1 MKKAIKGLSIIAVL
15 CLFSFC
21 NQETKSDKNETSTNA
36 NNKIEI
42 SIPECYELSNII
54 LAMTEYGISDPQE
67 IHKGTAYYNE
77 MFKYFE
83 PYKNHPLL
91 KKVNYSR
98 ELWEDLL
105 SFRTDGCA
113 FSFNSDGEI
122 KRDFEFFANQ
132 GHKPFDDNLA
142 LINDFAKVSKF
153 REFYKNHQ
161 PFYDKIISNYSSY
174 YMISEIKQFLDST
187 VGINSSITDNSKYK
201 IILSPFVGRMNCHR
215 DLDSLTT
222 ADFPDVA
229 EPLMESKPDTAINEE
244 ERAINVHTIF
254 TEMDHGYVN
263 PLSDK
268 YSYEVE
274 RNFDTK
280 KWDLGSGYEGIN
292 CWNEYVTWALYDL
305 FLDKYFPKRSTYLST
320 QWHYQNSSRGFFAS
334 SYFANKLKE
343 VFKEEGKGAK
353 LEVVYTKFFGWCRE
367 TQKTLVYPEI
377 ISHKEDSVYK
387 YKPKEGIKIEF
398 STPMKKDFER
408 LSCFIVRKEK
418 DEVYKEFYDLSPEDI
433 TWEGEKMVIKDLK
446 IKYPEFSIR
455 FNWWDCRF
463 PVLSEKGVMLG
474 AESII
479 RFKQ

>member
-1 MKKAIKGLSIIAVL
+1 MIRAIKYLLIIAVL
-15 CLFSFC
+15 FLFTFC
-21 NQETKSDKNETSTNA
+21 NQETKTDKEIPSNPSDK
-36 NNKIEI
+36 IEV
-42 SIPECYELSNII
+42 SIPECYELANII
-54 LAMTEYGISDPQE
+54 LAVTEYGLNDPQE
-67 IHKGTAYYNE
+67 VHKGTAYYNE
-77 MFKYFE
+77 MLKYFE
-83 PYKNHPLL
+83 PYKDHPLL

-113 FSFNSDGEI
+113 FSFNSDGII
-122 KRDFEFFANQ
+122 KRDFEFYAND

-153 REFYKNHQ
+153 REFYKNHK
-161 PFYDKIISNYSSY
+161 PFYDKIISNYSTY
-174 YMISEIKQFLDST
+174 YMIPEIKQFLDSI
-187 VGINSSITDNSKYK
+187 VGVTPSSTENGKYK

-215 DLDSLTT
+215 DLDSLTV

-229 EPLMESKPDTAINEE
+229 EPLMSDSALANINEE
-244 ERAINVHTIF
+244 ERATNLHTIF

-263 PLSDK
+263 PLSDQ
-268 YSYEVE
+268 YSYEVQ

-305 FLDKYFPKRSTYLST
+305 FVDKYFPKYSTNLSQ

-334 SYFANKLKE
+334 SYFANKMAEL
-343 VFKEEGKGAK
+343 FKAEGKNAK
-353 LEVVYTKFFGWCRE
+353 LENVYIKIFGWCYE
-367 TQKTLVYPEI
+367 TGKTLAYPKI

-398 STPMKKDFER
+398 STPMKKDFKH
-408 LSCFIVRKEK
+408 LSCFFVHKENG
-418 DEVYKEFYDLSPEDI
+418 ETIREFYDLSPADI
-433 TWEGEKMVIKDLK
+433 AWDGEKMIIKDQE

-455 FNWWDCRF
+455 FNWWGCRF
-463 PVLSEKGVMLG
+463 PILSEQGVMLG
-474 AESII
+474 AESVI
-479 RFKQ
+479 RYKK